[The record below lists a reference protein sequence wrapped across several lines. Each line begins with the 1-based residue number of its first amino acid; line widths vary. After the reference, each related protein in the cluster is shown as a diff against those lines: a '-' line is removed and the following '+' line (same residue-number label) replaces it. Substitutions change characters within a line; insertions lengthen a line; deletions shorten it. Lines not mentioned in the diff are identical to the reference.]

1 MVSTFYAGSHSSGAA
16 PENPAVPPRPGRLTP
31 QQQADLIAWVQ
42 VWHDAGCAVH
52 PAKSDG
58 SKVAVAVPGGS
69 PDLQP
74 DVFPDTYQSGRLAG
88 MPHPRAGQTNPEAG
102 QHGYGWGRIAT
113 GAMPRLT
120 PAQVAAIIRTGR
132 ADGIGVFCGLASGGL
147 EMVEVEGRSRGL
159 LPAIRAA
166 AERLG
171 HLHLLERL
179 AAGCVEES
187 PSGGLHFVLRVTD
200 GPALGNTLLA
210 ARPDPAAEHGR
221 LVLAETRGQ
230 GGWFVCAPSAGRTH
244 KSGKPYRMVRGGP
257 ETIPDFTVAERD
269 ALYSCFRAV
278 DEMPAPEPVATQ
290 SAVGPRR
297 DRPDGDIL
305 PGDDFDQ
312 RATWDEILIGWK
324 RGQVVG
330 DRQHWTRPGKPHGT
344 SATTTTDVLCCFSSS
359 AGLPVFAGPG
369 SKNALSK
376 FATYTHLNHA
386 GDFAAAARQL
396 WNLGYG
402 SRRQD
407 DGGNDGDQPLPV
419 EPRPVPVGPRRSLDD
434 WRQEAAAR
442 RAVAVGQPGLHLDTS
457 PTGSGKTYATNAA
470 LARASSSLTVLPT
483 HANVQ
488 ERVEEMRLHGID
500 AVAFPELTPE
510 TCQDYAAASQAQSL
524 GLVAGAAVCPTCPFK
539 GDCTYRAGVKSAQ
552 SAAHR
557 VATHE
562 RLRRSSKAAEG
573 VQVVVVDESPELVLA
588 PTLTISAKQV
598 TPVETLAHAIRDHWY
613 STATPDQKSFAG
625 ALLEVVAAIHAACS
639 EITTAGTCRV
649 DLTLAHQVPKNWQRL
664 LYQSIRAVG
673 VASSL
678 EAAALT
684 LVTKAAAGELV
695 TLEIVTDLTRAGR
708 LHHFVVGSWRPAM
721 PADAAVILLDAT
733 GDAVDVA
740 AVVGQPVDDCTPDGH
755 LPTARPVVQIP
766 DDISRCTS
774 AATVAGYLEAFLAAH
789 PDADRVGI
797 IGHKPHVEALMDAD
811 QPLLSGAARERVA
824 KWCWFG
830 QGPDRASNDW
840 HQTCDHLLVLG
851 TPRANPGDYR
861 RWLVQHGLHAAAGKV
876 DGDWGPRDWQ
886 AETVDGKPVTVAGMG
901 YRDPD
906 WHRAYTAVSRAALHQ
921 SVGRGRAILPD
932 GIPVTVLTCEPTPYP
947 IAPSLETTPA
957 AARETAEIVRR
968 LGKQDGLPLGGAS
981 AKSAIESPYR
991 DFCAKGWFPAGDCLR
1006 AIMAAAGIDRRAAQ
1020 VRLAQCLKA
1029 GLLARPRRGWYA
1041 MPESADAQVP
1051 ALPAPPPAAI
1061 AACNS
1066 PPDLPAAATNCSVQL
1081 TPKPRPAVVAPP
1093 PQAVVI
1099 SAAPPAMPIPAV
1111 DVVAACPPVTTT
1123 TTCTSTVQPSAAPAF
1138 DDLLAL
1144 IDERAAIME
1153 HDGGLDRET
1162 ADRLARE
1169 MVLGRDAAGPQ
1180 AAPVDAVL
1188 TVDHAALKARSLPY
1202 VQQVLGPFPG
1212 VVQVIDDR
1220 QDPFATMGRRAAAR
1234 QPGQCACGHDDRWV
1248 QVPIHGGQSVRVDC
1262 GHCDRFGWFAV
1273 WRGRRLA
1280 GPSDEPPPPPAA
1292 AKTAASDR
1300 LSFLPAA
1307 PPVTGPTVP
1316 C

>member
-1 MVSTFYAGSHSSGAA
+1 MVSAVYTGGHSSGAA
-16 PENPAVPPRPGRLTP
+16 PENPPAPTSPQRLTR

-52 PAKSDG
+52 PARADG
-58 SKVAVAVPGGS
+58 SKVAVSVAGGS

-74 DVFPDTYQSGRLAG
+74 DVFPDTYQKGRWAG
-88 MPHPRAGQTNPEAG
+88 QPHPRAGQANPEAG
-102 QHGYGWGRIAT
+102 QHDYGWGRIAT

-147 EMVEVEGRSRGL
+147 EMVEVEGRAREL

-171 HLHLLERL
+171 HLPLLERL

-200 GPALGNTLLA
+200 GPALGNTPLA
-210 ARPDPAAEHGR
+210 ARPDPTAEHGR

-244 KSGKPYRMVRGGP
+244 KSGKPYSMVRGGP
-257 ETIPDFTVAERD
+257 STIPSFTVAERD
-269 ALYSCFRAV
+269 ALYACFRAV
-278 DEMPAPEPVATQ
+278 DEMPAPDPVATQ
-290 SAVGPRR
+290 SAVVARR

-305 PGDDFDQ
+305 PGDDFNQ
-312 RATWDEILIGWK
+312 RATWDEILIPAGWT
-324 RGQVVG
+324 RLRDTG
-330 DRQHWTRPGKPHGT
+330 DRTHWNKPGKSDGRT
-344 SATTTTDVLCCFSSS
+344 RATTTGDVLY
-359 AGLPVFAGPG
+359 VFATSASLPPG
-369 SKNALSK
+369 KGLSK
-376 FATYTHLNHA
+376 FTTYAHLNHA
-386 GDFAAAARQL
+386 GDFTAAARAL
-396 WNLGYG
+396 WDLGYG

-407 DGGNDGDQPLPV
+407 DGGDDGDQPRPV
-419 EPRPVPVGPRRSLDD
+419 EPRPAPVGPRRSLDD

-442 RAVAVGQPGLHLDTS
+442 RAVAVEQPGLHLDAS
-457 PTGSGKTYATNAA
+457 PTGSGKTHATNAA

-488 ERVEEMRLHGID
+488 ERVVEMRTHGID
-500 AVAFPELTPE
+500 AVAFPELSPE
-510 TCQDYAAASQAQSL
+510 TCQDYSNASRAQSL
-524 GLVAGAAVCPTCPFK
+524 GLVAGAAVCPSCPFK
-539 GDCTYRAGVKSAQ
+539 DGCTYQAGVKSAQ
-552 SAAHR
+552 SAQHR

-588 PTLTISAKQV
+588 PTLTVSVKQV
-598 TPVETLAHAIRDHWY
+598 TPVETLAHAIRNHWY
-613 STATPDQKSFAG
+613 STATADQKSFAG
-625 ALLEVVAAIHAACS
+625 VLLEVVAAIHAACG
-639 EITTAGTCRV
+639 EITTAGTRKV
-649 DLTLAHQVPKNWQRL
+649 DLALAHDVPKHWQRL
-664 LYQSIRAVG
+664 LYQSIQSVG
-673 VASSL
+673 VASTL
-678 EAAALT
+678 DADALT

-695 TLEIVTDLTRAGR
+695 SLEIVTDLTRAGR
-708 LHHFVVGSWRPAM
+708 LHHFVVGSWRPSM

-733 GDAVDVA
+733 GNADDIA
-740 AVVGQPVDDCTPDGH
+740 AVVQQPVDDCTPEGH
-755 LPTARPVVQIP
+755 LPAARPIVQIP
-766 DDISRCTS
+766 DDISRSTS
-774 AATVAGYLEAFLAAH
+774 AAAVAGHVEAFLAAH
-789 PDADRVGI
+789 PEVQRLGI
-797 IGHKPHVEALMDAD
+797 IGHKPHVEALIDAD
-811 QPLLSGAARERVA
+811 QTLLGTPARERVA

-861 RWLVQHGLHAAAGKV
+861 RWLVQHGLHGAAGMV

-901 YRDPD
+901 YRNQD

-932 GIPVTVLTCEPTPYP
+932 GIPVTVLTCEPTTYP

-968 LGKQDGLPLGGAS
+968 MGQQDGLPLGGAS
-981 AKSAIESPYR
+981 AKVAIGIPYR
-991 DFCAKGWFPAGDCLR
+991 DFCANGWFPAGDCLR
-1006 AIMAAAGIDRRAAQ
+1006 AIMAAASIDRRAAQ
-1020 VRLAQCLKA
+1020 VRLAQCLRA
-1029 GLLARPRRGWYA
+1029 GLLTRPRRGWYA
-1041 MPESADAQVP
+1041 LPESADAQVTTP
-1051 ALPAPPPAAI
+1051 AAPPVAEIATCNRPPAAPD
-1061 AACNS
+1061 CNVQS
-1066 PPDLPAAATNCSVQL
+1066 PPPVQPATVQ
-1081 TPKPRPAVVAPP
+1081 PP
-1093 PQAVVI
+1093 VQAVVI
-1099 SAAPPAMPIPAV
+1099 SAAPPTMPTPVV
-1111 DVVAACPPVTTT
+1111 DVVAASPPESTT
-1123 TTCTSTVQPSAAPAF
+1123 TTCTSTVRPSDAPAF
-1138 DDLLAL
+1138 NDLLAL

-1169 MVLGRDAAGPQ
+1169 MVLGRDAATVPP
-1180 AAPVDAVL
+1180 APPVDAVL
-1188 TVDHAALKARSLPY
+1188 TVDHAALKARAVPY
-1202 VQQVLGPFPG
+1202 VQQALAAFPG

-1220 QDPFATMGRRAAAR
+1220 RDPFATTGRRATPR
-1234 QPGQCACGHDDRWV
+1234 RPGQCVCGHDDRWV
-1248 QVPIHGGQSVRVDC
+1248 QIPIHGGQSVRVDC

-1273 WRGRRLA
+1273 WRGRRLP
-1280 GPSDEPPPPPAA
+1280 GPSDDPPPPADA
-1292 AKTAASDR
+1292 EAPIGRDQ

-1307 PPVTGPTVP
+1307 PPVTGPAVL